1 MLGSPMLLDAVT
13 FGASAHRR
21 TAIYTNALL
30 PCEVEGLLQRIDAAL
45 ATAPVKADQREQ
57 ERLQRWRRELLL
69 SLADSRRAEWG
80 D

>member
-1 MLGSPMLLDAVT
+1 MTDDT
-13 FGASAHRR
+13 RQ
-21 TAIYTNALL
+21 
-30 PCEVEGLLQRIDAAL
+30 EVEGLLQRIDDAL
-45 ATAPVKADQREQ
+45 RTDPVKADTRET